1 MVEYT
6 RLIAPLKSSCISR
19 LACILIAF
27 FPILTPAPAAEV
39 VAAPNYVDTRE
50 RIPAPDLKSVAR
62 IRFVTTVD
70 FPPFSF
76 LDQTNRLAGFHV
88 DLARAICAELD
99 VLAKCQ
105 IQALPWPELAGALRT
120 GQAEA
125 MISGLAVN
133 AESRAKHRFTRSYLT
148 LPARFAVRNAEV
160 KPGDSQ
166 GQAPLSAGDP
176 VALAGKRVGVIE
188 SSAHEAML
196 RQWFPDLKPVTF
208 SRQQWMFDALKSG
221 TVDALFG
228 DGLQLSFWVS
238 SQAADGCCA
247 LYGGAF
253 FSRDYLGEGLAIA
266 VNPRNARLAE
276 AFDHA
281 LVALNRNGR
290 FAELYLR
297 WFPNGLY

>member
-1 MVEYT
+1 MVVNA
-6 RLIAPLKSSCISR
+6 RLIAPLKFGGISR
-19 LACILIAF
+19 FACILIVF
-27 FPILTPAPAAEV
+27 FQALTSAPAAEV
-39 VAAPNYVDTRE
+39 VAAPNYVDPRE
-50 RIPAPDLKSVAR
+50 RIPAPDLRSVPR
-62 IRFVTTVD
+62 IRFIATVD

-105 IQALPWPELAGALRT
+105 IQALPWPELEGALKT

-125 MISGLAVN
+125 LISGLAVN
-133 AESRAKHRFTRSYLT
+133 AESRAEHRFTRSYLT
-148 LPARFAVRNAEV
+148 LPARFAVRTADRPDKDRPEDAQWQT
-160 KPGDSQ
+160 GD
-166 GQAPLSAGDP
+166 AA
-176 VALAGKRVGVIE
+176 ALAGKRVGVIDGA
-188 SSAHEAML
+188 AHEAML
-196 RQWFPDLKPVTF
+196 RQWFPDLRPVTF

-221 TVDALFG
+221 TVDAVFA
-228 DGLQLSFWVS
+228 DGLQLSFWIS
-238 SQAADGCCA
+238 SQAAEECCGF
-247 LYGGAF
+247 YGGAY

-281 LVALNRNGR
+281 LAALNRNGG